1 MAYIVSIG
9 AYGSY
14 WAISL
19 SQDDM
24 PLEKLIQ
31 KAGNRLAVVMVPFK
45 DQDEPLHALAGR
57 LAPDELAS
65 VYVIVPKSAIPS
77 NAADADLRLHVLTSD
92 ELTVAQGCLCCSFRS
107 ELNMFLGKLFMALL
121 ARQEPRVKAVLVL
134 TRSSDPAL
142 LQESLIHAPFLA
154 QRFAFAGVLEL

>member
-1 MAYIVSIG
+1 M
-9 AYGSY
+9 
-14 WAISL
+14 
-19 SQDDM
+19 QDDM

-31 KAGNRLAVVMVPFK
+31 KTRNRLAVVMVPFK
-45 DQDEPLHALAGR
+45 DQIEPLRTLVSR
-57 LAPDELAS
+57 LAPGDLAS
-65 VYVIVPKSAIPS
+65 VYVVVPKSALS
-77 NAADADLRLHVLTSD
+77 SRAEDSDLRVHVLTND

-121 ARQEPRVKAVLVL
+121 ARQESRVKAVLVL

-142 LQESLIHAPFLA
+142 LQESLTHAPFLA